1 MTIEQRVKEMILLEH
16 KTLKDFA
23 SKTDLPYGTIDG
35 MLRRGFKNSSA
46 DNVFKLCKKLG
57 ISADE
62 LGKDKIVPVE
72 KTIQRRLTITE
83 MNDIMTFTKRNIG
96 EYHDLTIDG
105 EIMTEEELNTMID
118 AMELTLELIRRKRN
132 REKE

>member
-1 MTIEQRVKEMILLEH
+1 MTIEQKVKEMILMEN

-23 SKTDLPYGTIDG
+23 KKTDLPYGTIDG

-46 DNVFKLCKKLG
+46 DNVFKLCKVLG

-62 LGKDKIVPVE
+62 LGKDKIIPVE
-72 KTIQRRLTITE
+72 KTLQKRLTITE
-83 MNDIMTFTKRNIG
+83 MNDIITFTKRNIE

-105 EIMTEEELNTMID
+105 VLMSEEELNTMID
-118 AMELTLELIRRKRN
+118 AMELTLEYIRRRRS
-132 REKE
+132 REK